1 MSADAEERYWQDQHD
16 RHGPGA
22 LPSDFELHPDR
33 QAELLGHAKG
43 VIVGSGVGAAD
54 SLSADL
60 GVVSLLP
67 TDPRRPR
74 R

>member
-33 QAELLGHAKG
+33 QAETEAYYEQATSHA
-43 VIVGSGVGAAD
+43 
-54 SLSADL
+54 
-60 GVVSLLP
+60 
-67 TDPRRPR
+67 
-74 R
+74 